1 MPDRVPDIDRIDEA
15 LERGYNVR
23 APRLDFDQLFGDW
36 TRRSESF
43 RAGATGF
50 LDVAY
55 GNAERRRLDIFPASA
70 AAPTLVYLH
79 GGYWQGGDKSAYS
92 FIAEPFINGDL
103 SFVVM
108 NYTLCP
114 HATVPD
120 ITEEIRHGLAWLHRN
135 GARYGLASKEIDV
148 IGHSAGGH
156 LTAMMLATDW
166 RARDPDLPGD
176 LVRTGV
182 AISGLY
188 DLEPL
193 RYTSMNR
200 AAGIDADAARH
211 CSPLFLRPRPG
222 ARLLTV
228 VGGREPDA
236 FHEQAGNLEA
246 RWTAS
251 GARVESRV
259 EPDVDHFDVIN
270 RLADA
275 ESALFRRVR
284 DWVVQLR
291 PDCA

>member
-1 MPDRVPDIDRIDEA
+1 MPDIDRIDDA

-23 APRLDFDQLFGDW
+23 APRPDFDQLFGGW
-36 TRRSESF
+36 SGRSESF
-43 RAGATGF
+43 RAGASGF

-70 AAPTLVYLH
+70 TAPTLVYLH
-79 GGYWQGGDKSAYS
+79 GGYWQSGDKSAYS
-92 FIAEPFINGDL
+92 FLAEPFINREV

-114 HATVPD
+114 RTTVPD
-120 ITEEIRHGLAWLHRN
+120 ITEEIRHGLAWLRRN
-135 GARYGLASKEIDV
+135 GARYGLASERINV

-166 RARDPDLPGD
+166 CAREPDLPGD

-193 RYTSMNR
+193 RYTSINR
-200 AAGIDADAARH
+200 AAGIDDDAARH
-211 CSPLFLRPRPG
+211 CSPLFLEPRPG

-228 VGGREPDA
+228 VGGHETDA
-236 FHEQAGNLEA
+236 FHEQAGNLA
-246 RWTAS
+246 QRWTAA
-251 GARVESRV
+251 GTRIESHV

-275 ESALFRRVR
+275 ESALFNKVR
-284 DWVVQLR
+284 DWVV
-291 PDCA
+291 